1 MPNKFSVVMLVSR
14 TGKSFY
20 DALNSVLQYE
30 PDEFQVYLDTKK
42 LIERYGI
49 DHYISQVGSMIDHLK
64 DHNATVSDFVYPKP
78 DHHENIVHN
87 YHRAI
92 LEARYEW
99 IIKADDDDLL
109 IGRDRHELLD
119 SLSLDD
125 VGLVYGDKIVK
136 RPNTPEYLRRT
147 RQVSD
152 YHQIRLGYYGGIVI
166 FSGTVIFRKE
176 AFARVHPLIDH
187 GYFYDW
193 KTWYWILRSGWKCK
207 YVSEPLFYQHAN
219 VNPSVER
226 RKHWGRF
233 PDYFDEME
241 RIPDEI
247 LEYVLDDETPRTWDY
262 HLSFVYP

>member
-1 MPNKFSVVMLVSR
+1 LSSNKFSVVMLVSR

-20 DALNSVLQYE
+20 DAVNSVFQYK
-30 PDEFQVYLDTKK
+30 PDEFRVYLDTKT
-42 LIERYGI
+42 LIKRCRIE
-49 DHYISQVGSMIDHLK
+49 QFGSMVDYLK
-64 DHNATVSDFVYPKP
+64 NHNAVVSFFIYPKS

-92 LEARYEW
+92 LEARHEW

-109 IGRDRHELLD
+109 VGKDRHELLD
-119 SLSLDD
+119 SLILDD

-136 RPNTPEYLRRT
+136 RPGMPEYLRKT
-147 RQVSD
+147 RQVTD

-176 AFARVHPLIDH
+176 AFAKVHPLIDH

-207 YVSEPLFYQHAN
+207 YVPLFYQHAN
-219 VNPSVER
+219 VNPSVKR

-241 RIPDEI
+241 KIPDEV

-262 HLSFVYP
+262 HLSFIYP